1 MKPII
6 FSADN
11 HLTAKKPMFRTD
23 DYPMTGLRKFKFI
36 LDTAAQLG
44 GVAVFAGDLTDK
56 ATGAVWFL
64 NAIMQT
70 IQSSFAT
77 CYGVMGQHD
86 QLYHNNEVS
95 KTQFGTL
102 VTAGV
107 MEILNG
113 GQMINGATLYGRSW
127 GDPYPEPKKNGIGPQ
142 ILVAHE
148 TVTDGPPPPWL
159 QALSAK
165 QMIEAHP
172 GFDYIVTG
180 DFHEKF
186 VIDHNGC
193 TLINTGPMLRQ
204 SVDKKNFK
212 PSCWMISDAGVTEI
226 PIPIEDEVFDL
237 TAVAEAS
244 RISGTAFDPAL
255 MDKLILSLEESG
267 KNKPTF
273 DQIVVKMLA
282 EIPPERDLFINT
294 VKEIMQHVRSQN
306 S

>member
-1 MKPII
+1 MKPLI

-11 HLTAKKPMFRTD
+11 HLTSKKPMFRTD
-23 DYPMTGLRKFKFI
+23 DYPITGLRKLKFI
-36 LDTAAQLG
+36 LDTAAQAG

-70 IQSSFAT
+70 IQSSFVS
-77 CYGVMGQHD
+77 CYAVMGQHD

-107 MEILNG
+107 MEILTG
-113 GQMINGATLYGRSW
+113 GQVINGATLYGRSW
-127 GDPYPEPKKNGIGPQ
+127 GAPYPEPRKNGIGPQ

-148 TVTDGPPPPWL
+148 TVTDGTPPPWL
-159 QALSAK
+159 LAQSAK

-186 VIDHNGC
+186 VVTHNGC
-193 TLINTGPMLRQ
+193 TLINTGPMSRAA
-204 SVDKKNFK
+204 VDKKNFK

-244 RISGTAFDPAL
+244 RISGAAFDPAL
-255 MDKLILSLEESG
+255 MDKLIFSLEESG

-273 DQIVVKMLA
+273 DQIVIKGLA
-282 EIPPERDLFINT
+282 VLPPEKELLKNT
-294 VKEIMQHVRSQN
+294 IQEIMNHVRSQN